1 MSRKVAGIEDSRKT
15 ALGNWNKVSKYM
27 YNLGR
32 HQLVNINGSQVGN
45 VWCLSRGLCAPL
57 HRGELGRSATG
68 PMGYSLQRVCWLVF
82 IAKSC
87 GIRVLTSRG

>member
-45 VWCLSRGLCAPL
+45 IWCLSRGLCAPL
-57 HRGELGRSATG
+57 HRGAGTECYGTNGGLATEG
-68 PMGYSLQRVCWLVF
+68 LLVCF
-82 IAKSC
+82 HS
-87 GIRVLTSRG
+87 